1 MYQALPKQRVNQN
14 QPRFGMILR
23 IMNYKISLINGEITS
38 IGWSADGMGNYEY
51 NVVAIYNYDGT
62 QPPLPN
68 HITYVFAFHDG
79 QPVALVDQ
87 SRDGGPRLT
96 ETQNNEVKSNFAEIA
111 E

>member
-1 MYQALPKQRVNQN
+1 
-14 QPRFGMILR
+14 MILR
-23 IMNYKISLINGEITS
+23 IMNYKISLINGESTS
-38 IGWSADGMGNYEY
+38 ICWSADGMG
-51 NVVAIYNYDGT
+51 NYDGT

-96 ETQNNEVKSNFAEIA
+96 ETQSNEVKSNFAEIA

>member
-1 MYQALPKQRVNQN
+1 M
-14 QPRFGMILR
+14 
-23 IMNYKISLINGEITS
+23 
-38 IGWSADGMGNYEY
+38 GWSADGMGNYEY

>member
-1 MYQALPKQRVNQN
+1 MEKALVLVGVLMEWVITNITLSPSIITMAHNHHYQ
-14 QPRFGMILR
+14 
-23 IMNYKISLINGEITS
+23 
-38 IGWSADGMGNYEY
+38 
-51 NVVAIYNYDGT
+51 
-62 QPPLPN
+62 
-68 HITYVFAFHDG
+68 ITYVFAFHDG